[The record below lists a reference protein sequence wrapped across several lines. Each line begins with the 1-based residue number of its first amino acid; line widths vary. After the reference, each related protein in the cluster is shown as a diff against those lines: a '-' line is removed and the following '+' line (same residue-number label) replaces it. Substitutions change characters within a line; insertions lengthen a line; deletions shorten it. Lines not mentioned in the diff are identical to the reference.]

1 MKRESK
7 YTMPFSIILHPFSG
21 FEDLKY
27 KNLAS
32 LKMSVILFLAFAM
45 LNVFQLQFMG
55 KQFRIVEQS
64 EINLPMSLFSA
75 FVIVFI
81 WTLSNW
87 CFCVLIEGK
96 ATLKK
101 IWIISVYSLLPYT
114 IAGYVNIVLGLVLT
128 QEEGVFRSFL
138 TVAGFLWSLVMM
150 IAAFVNFHEFEFSK
164 AVLSIFLTLIGM
176 IVIAVLIFL
185 VYSLFPQL
193 FSNLMVL
200 VNEIIF
206 RIKLAR

>member
-7 YTMPFSIILHPFSG
+7 YTMPFYITMHPFSG

-27 KNLAS
+27 RKLAS
-32 LKMSVILFLAFAM
+32 LGVSVIWFLAFAM
-45 LNVFQLQFMG
+45 LNVFELQFMG

-64 EINLPMSLFSA
+64 EINLPLSLLSA

-96 ATLKK
+96 ATFKK
-101 IWIISVYSLLPYT
+101 IWIISVYSLVPYT
-114 IAGYVNIVLGLVLT
+114 LAGYVNIILGLVLT
-128 QEEGVFRSFL
+128 QEEGVFRSFI
-138 TVAGFLWSLVMM
+138 TVIGFLWSFIMI

-164 AVLSIFLTLIGM
+164 AVLSIILTVIGM
-176 IVIAVLIFL
+176 VVIAVLIFL
-185 VYSLFPQL
+185 VYSLFQQL
-193 FSNLMVL
+193 ISNIMVL
-200 VNEIIF
+200 INEIIF
-206 RIKLAR
+206 RIRLAG